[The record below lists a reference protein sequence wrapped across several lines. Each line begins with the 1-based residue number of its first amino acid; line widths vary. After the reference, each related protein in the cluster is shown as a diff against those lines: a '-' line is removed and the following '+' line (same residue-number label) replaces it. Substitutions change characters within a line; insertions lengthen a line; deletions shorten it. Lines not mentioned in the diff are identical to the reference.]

1 MEQIEL
7 EYPQTVEAVHTHTPS
22 IQLINGDC
30 LKALKD
36 IPDASIDL
44 VVTDCPYHIV
54 SGGCSKGAYG
64 NGNGIFTKNHEPS
77 RIFNRRRIAY
87 KKSGGYILEGTKH
100 IALGG
105 VLDDNDSTTYA
116 RQGKLF
122 KHNDIKFCEWLPE
135 IYRVLKNGTHAYI
148 YINARNIKD
157 LQTEAE
163 KVGSQYQQL
172 IVWDKGNA
180 TPNRYY
186 LNVYELVLMLRKGKA
201 RNINNMGDKNIIR
214 IKNILGGKKTHPT
227 EKPVELNKVFVIN
240 SSNEEETVLDPF
252 MGSGSCGVA
261 CKETGRNFIG
271 IEIDKKYF
279 NIAKERIDQA

>member
-1 MEQIEL
+1 MRL
-7 EYPQTVEAVHTHTPS
+7 YTHTHTPS

-77 RIFNRRRIAY
+77 GIFNRRRIAY

-122 KHNDIKFCEWLPE
+122 KHNDIKFSEWLPE
-135 IYRVLKNGTHAYI
+135 VYRVLKDGTHAYI
-148 YINARNIKD
+148 YINAIK
-157 LQTEAE
+157 
-163 KVGSQYQQL
+163 
-172 IVWDKGNA
+172 
-180 TPNRYY
+180 
-186 LNVYELVLMLRKGKA
+186 
-201 RNINNMGDKNIIR
+201 IIFD
-214 IKNILGGKKTHPT
+214 
-227 EKPVELNKVFVIN
+227 V
-240 SSNEEETVLDPF
+240 
-252 MGSGSCGVA
+252 
-261 CKETGRNFIG
+261 NFIT
-271 IEIDKKYF
+271 IHIFYIF
-279 NIAKERIDQA
+279 NIANISNCFFNATRFSKRVKILRKQ

>member
-1 MEQIEL
+1 MRL
-7 EYPQTVEAVHTHTPS
+7 YTHTHTPS
-22 IQLINGDC
+22 VRLINEDC
-30 LKALKD
+30 LIALKS

-64 NGNGIFTKNHEPS
+64 NEPKG
-77 RIFNRRRIAY
+77 IFNRRRIAY

-122 KHNDIKFCEWLPE
+122 KHNDIKFSEWLPE
-135 IYRVLKNGTHAYI
+135 VYRVLKDGTHAYI
-148 YINARNIKD
+148 YINARNMKD
-157 LQTEAE
+157 LQMEAE
-163 KVGSQYQQL
+163 KVGFEYQQL

-186 LNVYELVLMLRKGKA
+186 LNVYELILMLRKGKA
-201 RNINNMGDKNIIR
+201 RNINNMGEKNIQR

-227 EKPVELNKVFVIN
+227 EKPVELNKVFILN
-240 SSNEEETVLDPF
+240 SSNENETVLDPF

-271 IEIDKKYF
+271 IEIDKTYF
-279 NIAKERIDQA
+279 DIAKQRIEQS